1 MRDLASRVLVA
12 VPLLAAVLAA
22 AYFDGWWLFAVAVVA
37 AILALHELYQLVRP
51 LRPLVLGG
59 YAGLA
64 AALLGAELGGLAWLF
79 GGLLTTFAF
88 AFALYGI
95 AETRQSGTVTIATT
109 ILGAAWV
116 GSGIGALLLLRDYG
130 PETFGRLA
138 IFTVLL
144 AVWAGD
150 TAAYAAGRLVGRH
163 KLARVLSPGKT
174 WEGFVAGTLVSVA
187 VAFFAL
193 YEDRDEFLEIWQA
206 LVLGAVI
213 ALAGTVGDLFESAVK
228 RDMGAKDSGRLLGG
242 HGGVLDR
249 IDALLFAAPA
259 AYFAILALD

>member
-1 MRDLASRVLVA
+1 MRDLLSRVAVA
-12 VPLLAAVLAA
+12 VPLLAGVLAA
-22 AYFDGWWLFAVAVVA
+22 AYFDGWWLFGVAIVA
-37 AILALHELYQLVRP
+37 AVLALHELYQLVRP

-59 YAGLA
+59 YAGVA
-64 AALLGAELGGLAWLF
+64 AALLGAQLGGVEWLL
-79 GGLLTTFAF
+79 GGLLTTFVF
-88 AFALYGI
+88 SFGLYGV
-95 AETRQSGTVTIATT
+95 AETRQSGTVTIAIT

-116 GSGIGALLLLRDYG
+116 GAGIGALLLIRDY
-130 PETFGRLA
+130 ETDHVGRLG

-150 TAAYAAGRLVGRH
+150 TAAYFAGKLVGRH

-174 WEGFVAGTLVSVA
+174 WEGFVAGTAVCVA

-193 YEDRDEFLEIWQA
+193 YEDRDEFLAIWQA

-213 ALAGTVGDLFESAVK
+213 AFAGAIGDLFESAVK
-228 RDMGAKDSGRLLGG
+228 RDMDAKDSGRLLGG

-259 AYFAILALD
+259 AYFAILALH

>member
-1 MRDLASRVLVA
+1 MRDLASRVLIA

-22 AYFDGWWLFAVAVVA
+22 AYFDGWWLFGVAVVA
-37 AILALHELYQLVRP
+37 AVLALHELYQLVRP
-51 LRPLVLGG
+51 LRPLVLAG
-59 YAGLA
+59 YAGVVASLF
-64 AALLGAELGGLAWLF
+64 GAELGGVEWLF
-79 GGLLTTFAF
+79 AGFLATFVFAF
-88 AFALYGI
+88 GLYGI

-109 ILGAAWV
+109 VLGAGWV
-116 GSGIGALLLLRDYG
+116 GAGIGALLLIRDY
-130 PETFGRLA
+130 ESDHFGRLG

-150 TAAYAAGRLVGRH
+150 TAAYFAGKLVGRH

-174 WEGFVAGTLVSVA
+174 WEGFVAGTIVSVA

-193 YEDRDEFLEIWQA
+193 YEDRDEFLAIWQA

-213 ALAGTVGDLFESAVK
+213 ALAGTIGDLFESAVK
-228 RDMGAKDSGRLLGG
+228 RDMSVKDSGSLLGG

>member
-1 MRDLASRVLVA
+1 MRDLASRVA
-12 VPLLAAVLAA
+12 IAIPLLAAVLAA
-22 AYFDGWWLFAVAVVA
+22 AYFDGWWLFGVAVVA
-37 AILALHELYQLVRP
+37 AILALHELYGLVRP
-51 LRPLVLGG
+51 LRPLVL
-59 YAGLA
+59 AGFA
-64 AALLGAELGGLAWLF
+64 GVVAALVGAEQGGVQWLF
-79 GGLLTTFAF
+79 AGFLATFVFAF
-88 AFALYGI
+88 GLYGI
-95 AETRQSGTVTIATT
+95 AETRQSGTVTIAATV
-109 ILGAAWV
+109 LGAAWV
-116 GSGIGALLLLRDYG
+116 GAGIGALLLLRDYG
-130 PETFGRLA
+130 SDHLGRLA
-138 IFTVLL
+138 ILTVLL

-150 TAAYAAGRLVGRH
+150 TAAYFAGRLFGRH

-174 WEGFVAGTLVSVA
+174 WEGFVVGTIACIA

-193 YEDRDEFLEIWQA
+193 YEDRDEFLTIWQA

-228 RDMGAKDSGRLLGG
+228 RDMGVKDSGALLGG

>member
-1 MRDLASRVLVA
+1 MRDLASRVAVA

-22 AYFDGWWLFAVAVVA
+22 AWFDGWWLFTIALAAAV
-37 AILALHELYQLVRP
+37 LALHELYTLVRP

-59 YAGLA
+59 YAGVLA
-64 AALLGAELGGLAWLF
+64 GLVGAQLGGAAWLF
-79 GGLLTTFAF
+79 GGLLSTFAF
-88 AFALYGI
+88 AFALYWV

-109 ILGAAWV
+109 VLGAAWI
-116 GSGIGALLLLRDYG
+116 GGGIASLLLLRDVG
-130 PETFGRLA
+130 SDHIGRLA

-144 AVWAGD
+144 ATWAGD
-150 TAAYAAGRLVGRH
+150 TAAYFAGKLIGRH

-174 WEGFVAGTLVSVA
+174 WEGFLAGAIVCVL

-193 YEDRDEFLEIWQA
+193 YEDRQTFLEIWEA
-206 LVLGAVI
+206 IVLGLVI
-213 ALAGTVGDLFESAVK
+213 ALAGTMGDLFESAVK
-228 RDMGAKDSGRLLGG
+228 RDMNVKDSGTLLAG

-259 AYFAILALD
+259 AYFTILAVH